1 MKMRGIIV
9 GTDGSAR
16 SHKALEWAVREA
28 GIRKAPLTV
37 LTVQQPV
44 VDFFGTAIAYPS
56 DHELTELA
64 RKSALAETEEVL
76 DQACDDPR
84 PTSVA
89 VRAVL
94 GVPAEELLRAA
105 VDADMIVVG
114 SRGAG
119 SLKKILLGSVSSHVV
134 HHGHCPVVIIPS
146 ILGPRLPRHRRGGR
160 SPLPFNH
167 RPTIRWPT
175 RSAPWPGQAPPTG
188 G

>member
-1 MKMRGIIV
+1 MMKMRGIIV

-28 GIRKAPLTV
+28 GVRNVPLTV
-37 LTVQQPV
+37 LIVQPV
-44 VDFFGTAIAYPS
+44 TDSFGSAVTYPG
-56 DHELTELA
+56 DYDLMELA

-76 DQACDDPR
+76 DQARDDPH

-89 VRAVL
+89 VQAVL

-134 HHGHCPVVIIPS
+134 HHGHCPVVIVPS
-146 ILGPRLPRHRRGGR
+146 
-160 SPLPFNH
+160 
-167 RPTIRWPT
+167 
-175 RSAPWPGQAPPTG
+175 
-188 G
+188 

>member
-1 MKMRGIIV
+1 MRGILV

-16 SHKALEWAVREA
+16 SHRALEWAVREA

-44 VDFFGTAIAYPS
+44 TDFIGTAVAYPG

-76 DQACDDPR
+76 DLACDDPR
-84 PTSVA
+84 PASVA
-89 VRAVL
+89 VQAVF

-119 SLKKILLGSVSSHVV
+119 SLTKILLGSVSSHVV
-134 HHGHCPVVIIPS
+134 HHGHCPVVIVPS
-146 ILGPRLPRHRRGGR
+146 IPGPRLPRTGDGPRVTKAGALEEDSCSREGR
-160 SPLPFNH
+160 IRAEPLLIYMLCM
-167 RPTIRWPT
+167 R
-175 RSAPWPGQAPPTG
+175 
-188 G
+188 